1 MTEQQHEDTGLEA
14 YFETARKHTPPPSD
28 VLMAR
33 VLDDALAAQTR
44 SAAPAPERVG
54 PVHDG
59 SVFARVMAALGGWP
73 AGASLAA
80 SALAGAWLGA
90 YPPAALSI
98 LSAEVLTGARQ
109 SYVVDLVPGFE
120 IGEGLTGEEGLNDV

>member
-1 MTEQQHEDTGLEA
+1 MTEQEHEATGLEA
-14 YFETARKHTPPPSD
+14 YFDAARKHAPPPSD

-33 VLDDALAAQTR
+33 VLDDALAAQAR
-44 SAAPAPERVG
+44 SAAPLPERVA
-54 PVHDG
+54 PMNDR

-80 SALAGAWLGA
+80 SALVGAWLGA

-98 LSAEVLTGARQ
+98 LSAEMLTGAQQ
-109 SYVVDLVPGFE
+109 SYVVDLMPGFE
-120 IGEGLTGEEGLNDV
+120 IGEGPSGEEGLNDV